1 MKESLAASA
10 PALAARRG
18 AANSLAYFRTALPV
32 MEEAPRR
39 SSIRKAFNVITMRQS
54 ADLVAHIDAA
64 LDRLALLACRH

>member
-1 MKESLAASA
+1 
-10 PALAARRG
+10 
-18 AANSLAYFRTALPV
+18 